1 MKKIIKWK
9 NKTKKQKIKS
19 IILNTLFL
27 ISLAGTIIVF
37 VFYNQIYG
45 EDSVFYDTVSDNSFV
60 NWCYQHIPSLI
71 GSIQVII
78 ISIFLNIALKFVMHL
93 TLAHTKKGITIT
105 QILGSFL
112 KWGLA
117 IDSILVILTLWG
129 VDTTAIVASAGVLTL
144 VVGLGAQS
152 LIADIIAGLFIVFE
166 EEFEVGDI
174 IVLDGWRGT
183 VVEIGIRTTRIQDAG
198 GNIKIVNNSEIKSV
212 INQTK
217 QNSIAKC
224 YLNINYEENLDNVQ
238 KICDEELQDASSKI
252 KGLLSNI
259 QYRGVSE
266 YSSNG
271 VTLFFMAKCKEPDIF
286 QIQRDM
292 NKVLKEMLEK
302 HGVYLAYQ
310 NIVVHNKNKKD

>member
-9 NKTKKQKIKS
+9 NKSKKQKFKTIFW
-19 IILNTLFL
+19 NVLFL
-27 ISLAGTIIVF
+27 LFLAGTIVVF

-45 EDSVFYDTVSDNSFV
+45 EDSLFYETVSDNAFI
-60 NWCYQHIPSLI
+60 NWCYQHIPALI
-71 GSIQVII
+71 GSIQVIVV
-78 ISIFLNIALKFVMHL
+78 SIALNYLLKFLMHF
-93 TLAHTKKGITIT
+93 TLAHTSKGITIA

-112 KWGLA
+112 KWALA
-117 IDSILVILTLWG
+117 IASILVILALWG
-129 VDTTAIVASAGVLTL
+129 VDTTALVASAGVLTL

-183 VVEIGIRTTRIQDAG
+183 VVEIGIRTTRVQDAG
-198 GNIKIVNNSEIKSV
+198 GNIKIVNNSEIKAV

-217 QNSIAKC
+217 QSSVAKC
-224 YLNINYEENLDNVQ
+224 YLNINYEEDLDKVQ
-238 KICDEELQDASSKI
+238 KVADENLAEVSKQV
-252 KGLLSNI
+252 KGLLSDI

-266 YSSNG
+266 FSSNG

-292 NKVLKEMLEK
+292 NKVLKQMLEK
-302 HGVYLAYQ
+302 NGIYLAYQ
-310 NIVVHNKNKKD
+310 NIVVHNEK